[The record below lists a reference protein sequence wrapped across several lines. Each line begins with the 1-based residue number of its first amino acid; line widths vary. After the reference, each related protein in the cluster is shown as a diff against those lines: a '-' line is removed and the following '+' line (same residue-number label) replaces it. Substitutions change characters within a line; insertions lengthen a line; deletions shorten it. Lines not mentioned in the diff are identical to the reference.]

1 MHAAEKAAVG
11 NVIDLEVRVAAEIKR
26 LHIQRFRGI
35 RELTWRP
42 GSGLNLLL
50 GGGNVGKTT
59 LLEAIGLLLNP
70 TTSYTLADS
79 DYFGRH
85 VEDEFLIE
93 AVMALPGEVNRQPGM
108 AWPWEWDGKDAVLA
122 GIEALDEPAAP
133 GVARASVYKV
143 RVRGTEDLE
152 LVHEIVQPDDN
163 VVAFSAGLRREIGLV
178 RLLGDDRNERD
189 LRMVQGSNLDRLI
202 NDRGLRARLGHELA
216 ADSVDRHLDAEPRT
230 RLRLLDE
237 QFVARRLPTRLGL
250 AFTGS
255 AGQSINAL
263 IGLTADKDGVVLP
276 LATWGA
282 GTRRLA
288 ALAIGDSL
296 QDGHP
301 ITLIDELER
310 GLEPYRQRQLIQR
323 IAAGQGQ
330 TFVTT
335 HSASVLSAAAA
346 AAVWY
351 VDTRGQVGELPTD
364 KVFRHLARDPEAFL
378 ARLSIVAEGA
388 TEVGFL
394 REQLEHALPGWR
406 DLGVHITDGGGNDD
420 ALALLEAL
428 SLGGVKFSGFV
439 DNENR
444 DAGRW
449 RAVQERVGQLLFQWD
464 AGNMEQNVI
473 PMFPAEQVQALIEDP
488 TDEKTG
494 FRMRTL
500 ADRLETLDTTFEALE
515 ARARERLGST
525 AGQWNHPLI
534 PWIVEAASGKVP
546 DALKDAPPAQRNP
559 FRGHASAWFKSVEG
573 GHELARKVRTSGVW
587 DQQLGEL
594 MRPFIEA
601 IVQTQAE
608 PAPAAHRANAK

>member
-1 MHAAEKAAVG
+1 M
-11 NVIDLEVRVAAEIKR
+11 AAEIKR

-35 RELTWRP
+35 RDLTWQP
-42 GSGLNLLL
+42 GLGLNLLL

-79 DYFGRH
+79 DYFGRR

-93 AVMALPGEVNRQPGM
+93 AVMALPEDVNRQPGM
-108 AWPWEWDGKDAVLA
+108 AWPWEWDGQDAVLA
-122 GIEALDEPAAP
+122 GIEAPDEAVAP
-133 GVARASVYKV
+133 GVARPSVYRV
-143 RVRGTEDLE
+143 RVRGTADLE
-152 LVHEIVQPDDN
+152 LIYEIVQPDDN
-163 VVAFSAGLRREIGLV
+163 VVVFSAGLRREIGLV
-178 RLLGDDRNERD
+178 RLLGDDRNDRD
-189 LRMVQGSNLDRLI
+189 LRLVQGSNLDRLI

-216 ADSVDRHLDAEPRT
+216 ADSVDRHLDVEPRA
-230 RLRLLDE
+230 RLKLLDV
-237 QFVARRLPTRLGL
+237 QFVARRLPTQLGL
-250 AFTGS
+250 ALTGS

-263 IGLTADKDGVVLP
+263 IGLTADKEGVVLP
-276 LATWGA
+276 LVTWGA

-288 ALAIGDSL
+288 ALAIGDAL

-301 ITLIDELER
+301 ITLVDELER
-310 GLEPYRQRQLIQR
+310 GLEPYRQRQLVRR

-335 HSASVLSAAAA
+335 HSAPVLSAATG

-351 VDTRGQVGELPTD
+351 VDTGGQVGELPTD
-364 KVFRHLARDPEAFL
+364 KVSRHLARDPEAFL

-406 DLGVHITDGGGNDD
+406 DMGVYITDGGGNDD

-428 SLGGVKFSGFV
+428 SLGGVKFGGFV

-444 DAGRW
+444 CAGRW
-449 RAVQERVGQLLFQWD
+449 HAVKERVRELLFQWD

-473 PMFPAEQVQALIEDP
+473 PMFPAEQVRALIEDP
-488 TDEKTG
+488 ADEKTG
-494 FRMRTL
+494 LRMRTL
-500 ADRLETLDTTFEALE
+500 ADRLETPDATFEALTV
-515 ARARERLGST
+515 RARERLAT
-525 AGQWNHPLI
+525 AGGQWNHPLI

-546 DALKDAPPAQRNP
+546 DALRDALPAQRNP
-559 FRGHASAWFKSVEG
+559 FKGHASAWFKGVDG
-573 GHELARKVRTSGVW
+573 GHELARKVRAAGVW

-594 MRPFIEA
+594 LRPFIEA
-601 IVQTQAE
+601 VIQTQAE
-608 PAPAAHRANAK
+608 PARAARPANGE

>member
-1 MHAAEKAAVG
+1 MAAK
-11 NVIDLEVRVAAEIKR
+11 IKR
-26 LHIQRFRGI
+26 LHILRYRGI

-42 GSGLNLLL
+42 SSGLNLLL

-79 DYFGRH
+79 DYFGRR

-93 AVMALPGEVNRQPGM
+93 AVMALPCEVNRQPGM
-108 AWPWEWDGKDAVLA
+108 AWPWEWNGQDAILA
-122 GIEALDEPAAP
+122 GVEALDDSAAP
-133 GVARASVYKV
+133 GAARPSVYKI
-143 RVRGTEDLE
+143 RVRGTADLE
-152 LVHEIVQPDDN
+152 LVYEIVQPDDN
-163 VVAFSAGLRREIGLV
+163 VGAFSAGLRREIGLV
-178 RLLGDDRNERD
+178 RLLGDDRNDRD
-189 LRMVQGSNLDRLI
+189 LRLIQGSNLDRLI

-216 ADSVDRHLDAEPRT
+216 ADSVDRHLDAEPRA
-230 RLRLLDE
+230 RLQLLDE
-237 QFVARRLPTRLGL
+237 QFVARRLPTQLGL

-263 IGLTADKDGVVLP
+263 IGLTADKEGVVLP

-335 HSASVLSAAAA
+335 HSASVLSAAMGAS
-346 AAVWY
+346 VWY
-351 VDTRGQVGELPTD
+351 VDTEGQVGELPTD
-364 KVFRHLARDPEAFL
+364 KISRHLARDPEAFL

-394 REQLEHALPGWR
+394 REQLDHALPGWR
-406 DLGVHITDGGGNDD
+406 DLGVHVTDGGGNDD

-428 SLGGVKFSGFV
+428 SLGGVKFGGFV

-444 DAGRW
+444 HAGRW
-449 RAVQERVGQLLFQWD
+449 RAVKERVRQLVFQWGE
-464 AGNMEQNVI
+464 GNMEQNII
-473 PMFPAEQVQALIEDP
+473 PMFPAGQIRALIEDP
-488 TDEKTG
+488 AEEKTG
-494 FRMRTL
+494 LRMRTL
-500 ADRLETLDTTFEALE
+500 ADRLETAETTFDALT
-515 ARARERLGST
+515 ARARERLG
-525 AGQWNHPLI
+525 AGADQWTHPLI
-534 PWIVEAASGKVP
+534 PWIIDAASGKVP
-546 DALKDAPPAQRNP
+546 DALQDAPPAQRNP
-559 FRGHASAWFKSVEG
+559 FKGHASAWFKSIEG
-573 GHELARKVRTSGVW
+573 GHELARKVRASDVW
-587 DQQLGEL
+587 DQHLGEL
-594 MRPFIEA
+594 LRPFLEA
-601 IVQTQAE
+601 VVQTQAE
-608 PAPAAHRANAK
+608 PAPIAHRENGE